1 MPPQPK
7 PVIDRIVPK
16 ISALPYDEADP
27 WHEIYP
33 LLSPFEFDRTDC
45 WMWTAACSD
54 KGKRGGLRPVI
65 QAGAAGSPVVH
76 VFRIMLALKDR
87 VPLSRRRDLHACHD
101 IRVCDSTK
109 CINPFH
115 GYWGTPGRNH
125 EDREQYAPETFKRK
139 EDR

>member
-1 MPPQPK
+1 MPPTPR

-16 ISALPYDEADP
+16 ISAAPALGIDP
-27 WHEIYP
+27 WWLEYP
-33 LLSPFEFDRTDC
+33 LLAPFTFDRGEC
-45 WMWTAACSD
+45 WLWTGACSN
-54 KGKRGGLRPVI
+54 KGKKGGLRPVI
-65 QAGAAGSPVVH
+65 QAGGRHSPVVH

-101 IRVCDSTK
+101 PLCTSTK

-125 EDREQYAPETFKRK
+125 EDRERYAPETFQR
-139 EDR
+139 RSRR